1 MKFHS
6 TKIDLSLKILREELV
21 GLRAS
26 GDTLSRQVAT
36 MFRTFNEMKDSG
48 ALSDVSDVEFEY
60 ESDDDSQTTNPSS
73 AGSLDDDF
81 DYISED
87 RSREL
92 RRASCP
98 TNSLDSGYYSRSD
111 SSYGRPM
118 RPGSL
123 YISPPISGEE
133 DNYDSSID
141 IRSSSEDEYEPSH
154 HHGRCACCP
163 PSPTESVESV
173 KSFCSSRSSSSSSLS
188 ESDDETDD
196 TKRDNFFNF
205 AETHSSGVAEKDNSE
220 SHGDVRAKND
230 SKQFESE
237 EDAALWRRRRLS
249 PVYEN
254 SPGHHEPKGGPFIPT
269 LVFERKGEEEKRI
282 KNDKVPLSPIVE
294 TSIDDVPPSPMSPIL
309 ERKSSESAD
318 DSHDVSDTTEDESV
332 KTEVEVDD
340 ISTDEI
346 APDEEP
352 EIQRSKSVRE
362 LKAAFQAKSLT
373 DTQQKSE
380 PKEEKVKIKQK
391 TENVK
396 SPVKIPDVDK
406 KSDER
411 EDSEQLLIRLPV
423 AERRKIFDNKIKEN
437 TDKNN
442 KNKCPIHHHHH
453 RHNHQKSS
461 PVAKNLVANK
471 FLQKQQH
478 VNLKGKIVI
487 SEKGVENR
495 LEESHEPDRKQLA
508 TQVRELKRWWK
519 DKQNTDEK
527 SSNEKNTSKSLPR
540 KINKVAPYSLIDNE
554 GLNNPPRESEKKI
567 DMKHSEEVRD
577 KKEDYVP
584 VEAVYSKIHHD
595 RPTSVPRTAIVVP
608 SAQSDDEL
616 LTPSRGRGRSRK
628 KYINDTEL
636 QKEHL
641 SPSERFLRSLSMDEG
656 FQLMHPVR
664 GMKKPSRTT
673 ITSKIKQRRTPA
685 PQIANIISPDIDIPR
700 DTGVLMQPVRSQVY
714 RREHSCPPEMRI
726 HDNRP
731 KFLPFPRRYGIGRRW
746 SLTPEELKQKE
757 EVSPKR
763 RHCVGSDPYAETHSA
778 KEYPPARV
786 CEPLAQTEQLSAS
799 KVVLSAKTN
808 NVQNLFKELQQT
820 EKSTDDAPSPK
831 SAVPKGAKY
840 GDFMFVKENRLK
852 QMPDG
857 STKSSK
863 CLKIVVKSVKKLPTS
878 NDESKVESR
887 DENANMPQGRDKGET
902 SKTERVTT
910 TFKTQIGNVDH
921 SDKTKQIQLHARTTP
936 LITREIPLTT
946 VTTGYT
952 PYITTDIPIVTR
964 SIPILTTDNPVVTRH
979 ISTNSREIPIT
990 ITQSPRVMQEINE
1003 DNAATFKTE
1012 IDTEEGGNVI
1022 VIRRVKHFQPKKS
1035 TSSVMTN
1042 LRIDV
1047 PSNTEIGNREFKIPL
1062 QIQQSSY
1069 GGQMNTQ
1076 RLQSGRVKSTYR
1088 HTFGTS

>member
-391 TENVK
+391 TEN
-396 SPVKIPDVDK
+396 
-406 KSDER
+406 
-411 EDSEQLLIRLPV
+411 
-423 AERRKIFDNKIKEN
+423 
-437 TDKNN
+437 
-442 KNKCPIHHHHH
+442 
-453 RHNHQKSS
+453 
-461 PVAKNLVANK
+461 
-471 FLQKQQH
+471 H